1 MKKHLLLIIIPIAVL
16 LVLGL
21 VLLILNLTT
30 DIFKSPSEMFWKY
43 IVQNADIVDILEND
57 KQVAQEN
64 MKESNSYTSTGN
76 LLLTMEQGENNIKQI
91 NVDTTARYDVNT
103 GRTYADATLK
113 NGELDIFNVSYINSG
128 DIYAIECVEVTPVYI
143 GFRDGDFSS
152 LVAKYGARNVDRL
165 PDRVDLSEY
174 EGVFDLT
181 DEQKSH
187 IINTYLPIIT
197 NIVQENQYQ
206 KMGESVQINGSTYD
220 ANIYRVQITGDNVKQ
235 ILIQMLNTLQSDS
248 ETLILLSNKFSVLKM
263 GINYTDISNFSLLL
277 QRKIEELQNATIPD
291 LIINVYENRGNVIR
305 TSFEMEGIINVIYD
319 RVQNY
324 NSLTIDLEEDILNN
338 VMGNIEET
346 ITSFF
351 PTTESG
357 ESSNGE
363 NVPSDAVTDGVENSA
378 TDNTNANNED
388 STTTNDENSTENS
401 SENQNNE
408 NTETAG
414 NDGNVVDE
422 NVTSGEN
429 TNTIESSNQNNGT
442 GNEVIDLTQEA
453 EDLASTTY
461 GRISIVKQIAD
472 SASVTTIDFTPNIE
486 DTSTNINIVAN
497 YSNIQNNSANNS
509 FSITLSGAVDE
520 IPTIYTIS
528 YDTMTTQASSVEEIP
543 ELTNS
548 NTVLANNYEAE
559 QFTTFFNN
567 WYTAF
572 MNAFSEKAAM
582 IGIEVGT
589 E

>member
-1 MKKHLLLIIIPIAVL
+1 MKKHLLLIIILIAVL

-57 KQVAQEN
+57 KQVAQKN
-64 MKESNSYTSTGN
+64 IKESNSYTSTGN

>member
-57 KQVAQEN
+57 KQVAQKN
-64 MKESNSYTSTGN
+64 IKESNSYTSTGN

-128 DIYAIECVEVTPVYI
+128 DIYAIECAEVTPVYI

-206 KMGESVQINGSTYD
+206 KIGESVQINGSTYD

-357 ESSNGE
+357 ESSNDE
-363 NVPSDAVTDGVENSA
+363 NVPSDAVTDGVENSV

-422 NVTSGEN
+422 NVISGEN

-582 IGIEVGT
+582 IGIEIGT

>member
-57 KQVAQEN
+57 KQVAQKN
-64 MKESNSYTSTGN
+64 IKESNSYTSTGN

-128 DIYAIECVEVTPVYI
+128 DIYAIECAEVTPVYI

-543 ELTNS
+543 KLTNS

>member
-57 KQVAQEN
+57 KQVAQKN
-64 MKESNSYTSTGN
+64 IKESNSYTSTGN

>member
-1 MKKHLLLIIIPIAVL
+1 
-16 LVLGL
+16 
-21 VLLILNLTT
+21 
-30 DIFKSPSEMFWKY
+30 
-43 IVQNADIVDILEND
+43 
-57 KQVAQEN
+57 
-64 MKESNSYTSTGN
+64 
-76 LLLTMEQGENNIKQI
+76 
-91 NVDTTARYDVNT
+91 
-103 GRTYADATLK
+103 
-113 NGELDIFNVSYINSG
+113 
-128 DIYAIECVEVTPVYI
+128 
-143 GFRDGDFSS
+143 
-152 LVAKYGARNVDRL
+152 
-165 PDRVDLSEY
+165 
-174 EGVFDLT
+174 
-181 DEQKSH
+181 
-187 IINTYLPIIT
+187 
-197 NIVQENQYQ
+197 
-206 KMGESVQINGSTYD
+206 
-220 ANIYRVQITGDNVKQ
+220 
-235 ILIQMLNTLQSDS
+235 
-248 ETLILLSNKFSVLKM
+248 
-263 GINYTDISNFSLLL
+263 
-277 QRKIEELQNATIPD
+277 
-291 LIINVYENRGNVIR
+291 
-305 TSFEMEGIINVIYD
+305 MEGIINVIYD

-357 ESSNGE
+357 EGSNGE

-486 DTSTNINIVAN
+486 DTSTNINIAAN

>member
-64 MKESNSYTSTGN
+64 IKENNSYTSTGN
-76 LLLTMEQGENNIKQI
+76 LLLTMEQGANNIKQI

-128 DIYAIECVEVTPVYI
+128 DIYAIECAEVTPVYI
-143 GFRDGDFSS
+143 GFSDGDFSS

>member
-57 KQVAQEN
+57 KQVAQKN
-64 MKESNSYTSTGN
+64 IKESNSYTSTGN

-128 DIYAIECVEVTPVYI
+128 DIYAIECAEVTPVYI

-206 KMGESVQINGSTYD
+206 KIGESVQINGSTYD

>member
-57 KQVAQEN
+57 KQVAQKN
-64 MKESNSYTSTGN
+64 IKESNSYTSTGN

-388 STTTNDENSTENS
+388 GTTTNDENSTENS